1 MFKGSE
7 LPSDFQTGDFQIKN
21 KGKELKCEIIS
32 QILLTDGVLINRVI
46 SGILIIILLVPTCLA
61 VITGFHH
68 EMLVSRKQL
77 KDVLRQFIIYIP

>member
-46 SGILIIILLVPTCLA
+46 SGILIIILVLTCSA

-68 EMLVSRKQL
+68 EILVSGKQL
-77 KDVLRQFIIYIP
+77 KDMLHQFIIYIP